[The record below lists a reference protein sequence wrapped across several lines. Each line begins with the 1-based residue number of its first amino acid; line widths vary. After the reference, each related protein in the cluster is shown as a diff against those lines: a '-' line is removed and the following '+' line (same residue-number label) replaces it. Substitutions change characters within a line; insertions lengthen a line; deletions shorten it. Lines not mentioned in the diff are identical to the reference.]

1 MAKIEIS
8 VNPISGGSIRITLN
22 DHVRGAGDIKE
33 MQIKRAA
40 EITRVKNE
48 LAKIFSFKVED
59 RSKATAGDNIFVTY
73 DIKGFIKSEFKNEK
87 PIVSE
92 VAYIAKQIA
101 TKCGYDFA
109 YRDKLEL
116 TERLK

>member
-33 MQIKRAA
+33 MQIKRAE

-48 LAKIFSFKVED
+48 LAKIFSFTVND

-73 DIKGFIKSEFKNEK
+73 DIKDFTKGEKNEK
-87 PIVSE
+87 LIISK

-101 TKCGYDFA
+101 TKYRYDFA
-109 YRDKLEL
+109 YRGKLEQL
-116 TERLK
+116 NA